1 MCDLRNEI
9 VRSGGNFLAGYAA
22 AMPIVGSVVCASD
35 GAVWYWHRLTLWEH
49 SVIGRKVLI

>member
-1 MCDLRNEI
+1 MRALRNEI
-9 VRSGGNFLAGYAA
+9 VRSGDFLAGYAA
-22 AMPIVGSVVCASD
+22 AMPIVGSVVRASD